1 MSSLMLN
8 VTQYEITWILV
19 GIPSV
24 IFLNIVVSKEKEEC
38 LGPHPDVYSILL
50 GNMKEHGY

>member
-1 MSSLMLN
+1 MLN